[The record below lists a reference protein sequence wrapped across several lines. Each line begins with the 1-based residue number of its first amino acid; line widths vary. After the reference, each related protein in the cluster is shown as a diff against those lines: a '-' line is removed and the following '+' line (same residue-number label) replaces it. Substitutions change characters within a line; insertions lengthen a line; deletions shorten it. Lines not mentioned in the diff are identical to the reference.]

1 MDLQGLVMGQELNL
15 EIFEQCT
22 SMMASRNLQA
32 PRPPGSSLAVPSM
45 VRAKQLLEAL
55 DYRDRDVIATKQLTK
70 AQVAQARKKGRD
82 RNFKASHKAL
92 LKRPH
97 LLLLDDQN
105 NQNSQDLEVLSSAIR
120 THSRYFIAEFEF
132 EPKRKIIVDLMF
144 RIKHA
149 SDIYLNFARM
159 LPPLIKLANPAR
171 KHFAYRNFQRYV
183 MQCCHQTTT

>member
-1 MDLQGLVMGQELNL
+1 MDLQGLVMVQEQNL

-55 DYRDRDVIATKQLTK
+55 GDRDRDVIATEQLTK

-97 LLLLDDQN
+97 SL
-105 NQNSQDLEVLSSAIR
+105 
-120 THSRYFIAEFEF
+120 
-132 EPKRKIIVDLMF
+132 
-144 RIKHA
+144 
-149 SDIYLNFARM
+149 
-159 LPPLIKLANPAR
+159 
-171 KHFAYRNFQRYV
+171 
-183 MQCCHQTTT
+183 